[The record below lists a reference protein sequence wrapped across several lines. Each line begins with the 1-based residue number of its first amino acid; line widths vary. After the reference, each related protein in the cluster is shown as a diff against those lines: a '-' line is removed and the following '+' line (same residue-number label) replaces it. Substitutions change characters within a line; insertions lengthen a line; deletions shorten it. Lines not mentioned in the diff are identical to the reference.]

1 MLSPGYDLKFVC
13 CSRRH
18 NGSSMAYTYTP
29 LLSGPFSGPS
39 VSRRATFVILQWRSA
54 FFISMGLLLFLLSWL
69 QSDRRHL
76 LATPSAISCQR
87 ESWFLFPAK
96 TEETSTSIGY
106 DFSFTA
112 SANHTSR
119 NDGDYAR
126 IAHLESCTYVD
137 LGSSYLLALLEN
149 HRQYCRQAG
158 IEYILRSG
166 GSGPKGSV
174 TTSMSKMYALID
186 KLEEE
191 LDKPEGA
198 RIEWIL

>member
-1 MLSPGYDLKFVC
+1 
-13 CSRRH
+13 
-18 NGSSMAYTYTP
+18 MAYTYAP
-29 LLSGPFSGPS
+29 LLSSPFSGSLVP
-39 VSRRATFVILQWRSA
+39 RRATFVVLQWRSA

-76 LATPSAISCQR
+76 LATPSSISCQR
-87 ESWFLFPAK
+87 KPWYLFPAK
-96 TEETSTSIGY
+96 TEETFASLGS
-106 DFSFTA
+106 DWSFTA
-112 SANHTSR
+112 SANHTSGQER
-119 NDGDYAR
+119 DHAKV
-126 IAHLESCTYVD
+126 AHLESCTYVD

-166 GSGPKGSV
+166 GSGPKGRV

-191 LDKPEGA
+191 LGKPEDY